1 MDNLPDLTPYLTLYA
16 PALSLVSIAAFLL
29 ALIALV
35 WVIVLQR
42 RLARAE
48 RWREQME
55 KLASS
60 DVQAMLERNI
70 EGLTDASYRIDQ
82 LEVAAKALT
91 EGLKHCV
98 QHVGVVRFNPYH
110 DTGGDQSFAIAML
123 DAHNDGLVMTG
134 MHSRGG
140 VRLYA
145 KPIARGRSTYPLTDE
160 ERQAI
165 EQAGAK
171 AAPAPLKSQAS

>member
-1 MDNLPDLTPYLTLYA
+1 MDNVPDLTPYLTLYA
-16 PALSLVSIAAFLL
+16 PALGLIGAAAFLL
-29 ALIALV
+29 ALIALL
-35 WVIVLQR
+35 WAFVLQR

-48 RWREQME
+48 RWRRQME
-55 KLASS
+55 LLASS

-82 LEVAAKALT
+82 LEVATKALT
-91 EGLKHCV
+91 EGLKYCV

-134 MHSRGG
+134 MHSRTG

-145 KPIARGRSTYPLTDE
+145 KPISRGRSTYPLSDE

-171 AAPAPLKSQAS
+171 AAPAPVKT